1 MKIYKRMESFKQ
13 EAALLVPL
21 YKGDRI
27 PDEIT
32 ELLGYDVT
40 NDICLNYETIN
51 ETLTMGESRSAKK
64 LFLLDLVRKKS

>member
-40 NDICLNYETIN
+40 NDISLDYETVN
-51 ETLTMGESRSAKK
+51 ETLTMGKAEVKK

>member
-51 ETLTMGESRSAKK
+51 ETFNNGESRSEKNH
-64 LFLLDLVRKKS
+64 FCRTWRKKS

>member
-51 ETLTMGESRSAKK
+51 ETLTMGKAEVKK
-64 LFLLDLVRKKS
+64 IILLDLVRKKS